1 MTREGNREGK
11 ASRLHFFR
19 FLSADL
25 FIYHASPFHMTEED
39 MLNAVISIV

>member
-19 FLSADL
+19 FFSADL
-25 FIYHASPFHMTEED
+25 FLYRASSFHITGEG
-39 MLNAVISIV
+39 LSNAAISIV